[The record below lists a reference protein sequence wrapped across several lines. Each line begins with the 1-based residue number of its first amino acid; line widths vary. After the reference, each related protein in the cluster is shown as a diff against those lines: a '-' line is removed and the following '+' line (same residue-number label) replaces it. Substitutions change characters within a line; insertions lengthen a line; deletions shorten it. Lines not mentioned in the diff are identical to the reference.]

1 MHRGAVIDEDA
12 KGMEG
17 EKRNSDLGWSAPSL
31 Q

>member
-1 MHRGAVIDEDA
+1 MHRGADEDA